1 MKLTQPTINSLTLP
15 AGKTDAIF
23 FDDDVPG
30 LGLRLRSS
38 GKRSFIFQY
47 QIGAK
52 QRRMTLGAQGA
63 LTVPAARK
71 TAGDLHARVRLG
83 EDPAAAKREG
93 QRRAADTVE
102 ATLRL
107 YLPEKKQA
115 LRSSS
120 YEAVERH
127 LLRHAKSLHGLGVAS
142 VTRRDIAEIL
152 ARLLSANGSI
162 AANRTRASLQAFF
175 GWAITR
181 GLVEQNPAVGTHKA
195 PESTRSRVLPLA
207 ELAHVW
213 RASGDD
219 AYGAVIKMLI
229 LTGQRRDEIGGLR
242 WDEVRDDMIVL
253 PGDRTKNRR
262 PHVIPLSAP
271 AQAILTG
278 RPRTS
283 EFVFDNLRSWAYGKQ
298 RLDARLT
305 AAGAKLEK
313 WIQHDLRRSVAT
325 HMAELG
331 VAPHIIEA
339 VLNHASGHKAGVAGV
354 YNRATYE
361 KEKRAA
367 LAMWADHVTA
377 KVDAIVKSNETKEK
391 TRDK

>member
-1 MKLTQPTINSLTLP
+1 MKLTQPTVNSLTLP
-15 AGKTDAIF
+15 AGKTDAIY
-23 FDDDVPG
+23 FDDDLPG
-30 LGLRLRSS
+30 FGIRLRAS

-47 QIGAK
+47 QVGAK
-52 QRRMTLGAQGA
+52 QRRITLGAQGA

-102 ATLRL
+102 GALRF
-107 YLPEKKQA
+107 YLPEKKQV
-115 LRSSS
+115 LRGSS

-142 VTRRDIAEIL
+142 VTRRDIAEVL
-152 ARLLSANGSI
+152 ARLVSTNGSI

-181 GLVEQNPAVGTHKA
+181 GLVEQNPAVGTHRA

-207 ELAHVW
+207 ELAYVW
-213 RASGDD
+213 RACGDD

-242 WDEVRDDMIVL
+242 WDEVRDDTIVL

-262 PHVIPLSAP
+262 PHVVPLSAP
-271 AQAILTG
+271 AQAILVG
-278 RPRTS
+278 RLRTS
-283 EFVFDNLRSWAYGKQ
+283 EFVFNNLRSWAYGKQ
-298 RLDARLT
+298 RLDARLA
-305 AAGAKLEK
+305 AAGVKLEK

-325 HMAELG
+325 GTAELG
-331 VAPHIIEA
+331 IAPHIVEA
-339 VLNHASGHKAGVAGV
+339 VLNHVSGHKAGIAGV

-361 KEKRAA
+361 GEKRAA
-367 LAMWADHVTA
+367 LAMWADHVMATVEGRA
-377 KVDAIVKSNETKEK
+377 SNVVPL
-391 TRDK
+391 RA